1 MLMNL
6 STGKEW
12 FSGGNVA
19 PAQMDFRIRPA
30 RAEDKGPL
38 MSFIKD
44 VWGGH
49 DYIPEVWDDWLGDP
63 AGKMFVVE
71 VGGVTVGMNHLK
83 FLEDGSAWFE
93 GVRVH
98 PDYRGRGLASML
110 GENSMK
116 IARDRGVDIFR
127 LTSGSHNKTAH
138 RQIARIKFTEV
149 ARFSAYEPV
158 EKMRP
163 RPTNDNLKVSVEEFT
178 TVMNQIG
185 RTKEYRLGKGVFWH
199 NWTATS
205 MSPKVVRDLLAEGA
219 VWRGGEAFA
228 VVREGGEGGERWE
241 EVCFLGGPEEDA
253 LNLVRSQVGGNSR
266 IAKRW
271 VFLPQ
276 KSPLIHKLRAEGFVR
291 DFSMILFERRA
302 ANG

>member
-1 MLMNL
+1 
-6 STGKEW
+6 
-12 FSGGNVA
+12 
-19 PAQMDFRIRPA
+19 MDFRIRPA
-30 RAEDKGPL
+30 RAEDKEPL

-63 AGKMFVVE
+63 TGKMFVVE
-71 VGGVTVGMNHLK
+71 VGGVPVGMNHLK

-93 GVRVH
+93 GIRVH

-127 LTSGSHNKTAH
+127 LTSGSHNKIAH
-138 RQIARIKFTEV
+138 RQIARVKFAEV
-149 ARFSAYEPV
+149 ARFSAYEPRGKV
-158 EKMRP
+158 RSK
-163 RPTNDNLKVSVEEFT
+163 PTIDTPKITAKEFSQ
-178 TVMNQIG
+178 VMSQIG
-185 RTKEYRLGKGVFWH
+185 RTKEYQLGRGVFWH

-205 MSPKVVRDLLAEGA
+205 LSPKVVRELLAEGA
-219 VWRGGEAFA
+219 VWRNGEAVA
-228 VVREGGEGGERWE
+228 VAREGGEGNRRWE
-241 EVCFLGGPEEDA
+241 ELCFIGGPEGDA
-253 LNLVRSQVGGNSR
+253 WMLLISLFGRNAGVTN
-266 IAKRW
+266 RW

-276 KSPLIHKLRAEGFVR
+276 KSPLIHKLRTEGFVR
-291 DFSMILFERRA
+291 NFSMILFERRA

>member
-1 MLMNL
+1 MN
-6 STGKEW
+6 TRRGRNG
-12 FSGGNVA
+12 FTDRDVA
-19 PAQMDFRIRPA
+19 AAQMDFRIRPA

-49 DYIPEVWDDWLGDP
+49 DYIPEVWDDWLKDP

-71 VGGVTVGMNHLK
+71 LDGVPVGMNHLK

-98 PDYRGRGLASML
+98 PDFRGRGLASML

-116 IARDRGVDIFR
+116 IARNRGVDTFR

-138 RQIARIKFTEV
+138 RQIARINFAEV
-149 ARFSAYEPV
+149 ARFSAYQPRGKV
-158 EKMRP
+158 RP
-163 RPTNDNLKVSVEEFT
+163 RQTDDAIKATAKEFSQ
-178 TVMNQIG
+178 VLSQIEQ
-185 RTKEYRLGKGVFWH
+185 TKEYELGRGVFWH

-205 MSPKVVRDLLAEGA
+205 LSPQVARRLVAEGA
-219 VWRGGEAFA
+219 VWRNGEAVA
-228 VVREGGEGGERWE
+228 VVREGGEGNKRWE
-241 EVCFLGGPEEDA
+241 ELCFIGGPESGAWRLMISLFGRNAGVTD
-253 LNLVRSQVGGNSR
+253 Q
-266 IAKRW
+266 W

-276 KSPLIHKLRAEGFVR
+276 KSPLIHKVRAGGFVR
-291 DFSMILFERRA
+291 TFSMILFERQA

>member
-1 MLMNL
+1 MN
-6 STGKEW
+6 
-12 FSGGNVA
+12 
-19 PAQMDFRIRPA
+19 FRIRPA

-63 AGKMFVVE
+63 TGKMFVVE
-71 VGGVTVGMNHLK
+71 VGGVPVGMNHLK

-116 IARDRGVDIFR
+116 IARDKGVDIFR
-127 LTSGSHNKTAH
+127 LTSGSHNKIAH
-138 RQIARIKFTEV
+138 RQIARINFAEV
-149 ARFSAYEPV
+149 ARFSAYEPRGKV
-158 EKMRP
+158 KP
-163 RPTNDNLKVSVEEFT
+163 KPTNDAIKMTAKEFSQ
-178 TVMNQIG
+178 VMSQIEQ
-185 RTKEYRLGKGVFWH
+185 TKEYKLGRGVFWH
-199 NWTATS
+199 NWTATT
-205 MSPKVVRDLLAEGA
+205 MSPKVVRKLLAEGA
-219 VWRGGEAFA
+219 VWRNGKAVA
-228 VVREGGEGGERWE
+228 VVREGGEGNQRWE
-241 EVCFLGGPEEDA
+241 ELCFIGGPEGA
-253 LNLVRSQVGGNSR
+253 ARKLMNSLFGR
-266 IAKRW
+266 NAGVTDRL

-291 DFSMILFERRA
+291 GFSMILFERHA